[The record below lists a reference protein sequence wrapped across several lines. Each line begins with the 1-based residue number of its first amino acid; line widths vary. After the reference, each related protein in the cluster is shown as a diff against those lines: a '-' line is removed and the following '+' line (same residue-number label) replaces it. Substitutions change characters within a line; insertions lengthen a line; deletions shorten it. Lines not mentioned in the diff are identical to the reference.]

1 MKKNIILIITAIL
14 FVGIIIAAS
23 VLYSDLSEK
32 NKGSN
37 LQINENTETCE
48 DSIETSDTQSDET
61 ENAEE
66 TELLAPDFTVYDYDG
81 NAYKLSDFTGKP
93 VILNFWA
100 SWCPPC
106 KSEMPDFE
114 KAYNEYGEEI
124 VFMMINLT
132 DGERETVDKGQ
143 EHINNEGYTFPVYFD
158 TEFSANYNYS
168 TGSIPSTFFINA
180 EGEVAAYAVGAID
193 YDTILVGMEM
203 MYE

>member
-1 MKKNIILIITAIL
+1 MKKNIILIITVIL

-37 LQINENTETCE
+37 LQINEDAETCE
-48 DSIETSDTQSDET
+48 DSTETSDNQSDET
-61 ENAEE
+61 ENTEE

-114 KAYNEYGEEI
+114 KAYNEYGDEI

-143 EHINNEGYTFPVYFD
+143 EHIDNEGYTFPVYFD